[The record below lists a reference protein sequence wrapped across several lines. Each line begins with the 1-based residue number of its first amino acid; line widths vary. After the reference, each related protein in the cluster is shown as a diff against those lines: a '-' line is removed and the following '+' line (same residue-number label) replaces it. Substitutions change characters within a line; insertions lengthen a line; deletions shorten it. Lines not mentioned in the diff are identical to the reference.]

1 MYQNL
6 TENER
11 DILFEASREEW
22 KRKNNYELRIS
33 NYEWIHVAKNLFVE
47 QIKVYYDGI
56 GKTLT
61 VWFRDPSK
69 ESVCEDVGYDA
80 VLMKSHDDEILGI
93 RNIKC

>member
-1 MYQNL
+1 M
-6 TENER
+6 
-11 DILFEASREEW
+11 DSRSEEP
-22 KRKNNYELRIS
+22 L
-33 NYEWIHVAKNLFVE
+33 VE

-80 VLMKSHDDEILGI
+80 VLMKSHDDEILGFEI
-93 RNIKC
+93 LNVEYRNPKKLSVTFEQFA